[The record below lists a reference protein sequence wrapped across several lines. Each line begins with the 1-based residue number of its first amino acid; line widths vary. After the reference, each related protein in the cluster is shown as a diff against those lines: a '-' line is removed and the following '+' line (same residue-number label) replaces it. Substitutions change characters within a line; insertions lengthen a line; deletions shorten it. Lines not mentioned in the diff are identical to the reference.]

1 MFWLILS
8 DIKIVKKNL
17 EIFLA
22 LIVLSLFVHIDFP
35 LEVFTDIIFFSCIIC
50 ILDNNIL
57 NNMLYWYLAFPRKRY
72 FFIIQKNIT
81 IVVINIFMNFIMLM
95 SGNNFNVLYKIL
107 FWEMISSILL
117 MIWIKYDVIY
127 TSSIMQLF
135 FGILYIFAKSIEK
148 NIGIQLNAFFL
159 LVIIVVLNL
168 WTTYHFTRKEIY
180 RGIWKREYSTN

>member
-22 LIVLSLFVHIDFP
+22 LIVLGLFVHIDFP

-95 SGNNFNVLYKIL
+95 SGNNFNILYKIL
-107 FWEMISSILL
+107 FWEMMSSIFL
-117 MIWIKYDVIY
+117 MIWIKYDMLY
-127 TSSIMQLF
+127 TSSITQLF
-135 FGILYIFAKSIEK
+135 FWIVYIFGKLIEK
-148 NIGIQLNAFFL
+148 DIEIQINALFM
-159 LVIIVVLNL
+159 LVIIGILNL
-168 WTTYHFTRKEIY
+168 WTTYYFSKKEIQ
-180 RGIWKREYSTN
+180 RKKS